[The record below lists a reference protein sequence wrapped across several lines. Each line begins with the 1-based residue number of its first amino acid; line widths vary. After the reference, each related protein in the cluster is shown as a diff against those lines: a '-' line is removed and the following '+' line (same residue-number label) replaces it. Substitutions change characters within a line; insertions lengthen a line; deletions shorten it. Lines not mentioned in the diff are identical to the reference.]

1 MIQFSILPWR
11 TEDPFT
17 PETLEI
23 TREFVWIHQDLV
35 DEIWDLVLEA
45 QQTGMPIVRPL
56 FFEYPEDLKTYPI
69 NDQFFLGPNILVAPV
84 VYDGMRSRDVYLP
97 AGTWLD
103 FWTNEELSGPALI
116 EEDPAPIER
125 IPVFRRKTG

>member
-1 MIQFSILPWR
+1 MEPPSSELLIRWTQLTTFLPMIQFSILPWR

-56 FFEYPEDLKTYPI
+56 FFEYPEDLKKLL
-69 NDQFFLGPNILVAPV
+69 N
-84 VYDGMRSRDVYLP
+84 
-97 AGTWLD
+97 
-103 FWTNEELSGPALI
+103 
-116 EEDPAPIER
+116 
-125 IPVFRRKTG
+125 